1 LGLFELAALGVF
13 AAVSLWVLGL
23 DLWQVIVHGRHWTG
37 TDGLFLSD
45 QMQYLSW
52 IQDSSRHVLA
62 SNLFV
67 LHRTPT
73 DYFQPL
79 VAISGAVAALGIAPW
94 LVLLL
99 WKPVAVIAAFVV
111 VYGYSRRCLTGL
123 WQRRAALVL
132 GLFFGSWGVL
142 GDLWLPLW
150 SWGYPF
156 GLIAIAAMGGALL
169 LYDRARAENRVA
181 WAPAL
186 LGALASS
193 LHPWQGEALIL
204 IVIGAEV
211 VMRWKPRPQR
221 EVAEAMGST
230 SRDAMATLVATEA
243 ADGEARRRLGRRV
256 PGGAPALGQ
265 PSLGADGSLALG
277 RATVEMGRRPVTF
290 GPIGELRALV
300 RGVALP
306 ATTVIATAI
315 PLLYLIILGRVDVSW
330 GLAREASHHS
340 FPLASIL
347 LAIAPLLAASAPA
360 YRGRPR
366 SFIAAATRAWPLA
379 ALAVYA
385 LSATSLSAT
394 PLHAF
399 AGITLPLG
407 VLAVEGIQRLDWRR
421 LPGRRALAALAI
433 AALTIPA
440 GIYELAGASDYMS
453 PSVGNAN
460 FVSGDMS
467 RALGYLKSDPRPG
480 GVLTRAYLG
489 VIVPGLM
496 GRNTYVGGCQWSQ
509 PNCAGRTTGAEALFD
524 GSLTPQAAQSFVLGT
539 TARFVLAG
547 CGWGSDLA
555 APLAP
560 ITRSVRRFGCATVIE
575 IR

>member
-1 LGLFELAALGVF
+1 MGLGLFELAALGAF
-13 AAVSLWVLGL
+13 AAVSVWILGL
-23 DLWQVIVHGRHWTG
+23 DLWQVIVHGRHWTL

-45 QMQYLSW
+45 QMQYLAW

-67 LHRTPT
+67 IHRTPT

-79 VAISGAVAALGIAPW
+79 IAISGGFAALGVPPW

-99 WKPVAVIAAFVV
+99 WKPVAVISAFVV
-111 VYGYSRRCLTGL
+111 VLAYARRCLTGQ

-156 GLIAIAAMGGALL
+156 GLIAIAAVGAALL
-169 LYDRARAENRVA
+169 LYDRARAANRVA

-204 IVIGAEV
+204 IIVGAEV
-211 VMRWKPRPQR
+211 ALRWHPRRRHQAP
-221 EVAEAMGST
+221 EPVGSASPEALG
-230 SRDAMATLVATEA
+230 TLVAAEA
-243 ADGEARRRLGRRV
+243 AGGAERRPPRAPGGLDLGR
-256 PGGAPALGQ
+256 
-265 PSLGADGSLALG
+265 PSLGSDGTLVLG
-277 RATVEMGRRPVTF
+277 RGSVGHRDAVSFGRVA
-290 GPIGELRALV
+290 ELRARAGTFV
-300 RGVALP
+300 LP

-315 PLLYLIILGRVDVSW
+315 PLLYLAVLGRVDFSW
-330 GLAREASHHS
+330 RLARDASHHS

-347 LAIAPLLAASAPA
+347 LAIAPLLLASALA

-379 ALAVYA
+379 ALVVYA

-407 VLAVEGIQRLDWRR
+407 VLAVEGVQRVNWRR
-421 LPGRRALAALAI
+421 LPGRRSL
-433 AALTIPA
+433 AALTIAAFTIPA
-440 GIYELAGASDYMS
+440 GAYEMSSASQYIS
-453 PSVGNAN
+453 PAVGNAN
-460 FVSGDMS
+460 FVSAGLG
-467 RALGYLKSDPRPG
+467 RALAYLARDPQPG
-480 GVLTRAYLG
+480 GVLTRAYVG
-489 VIVPGLM
+489 VVVPGLT
-496 GRNTYVGGCQWSQ
+496 GQNTYVGGCQWSQ
-509 PNCAGRTTGAEALFD
+509 PNCSGRTTGAEALFD
-524 GSLTPQAAQSFVLGT
+524 GTLTPPAAQSFVLGT
-539 TARFVLAG
+539 AARFVLSG
-547 CGWGSDLA
+547 CGWGTDLA
-555 APLAP
+555 KPLAA
-560 ITRSVRRFGCATVIE
+560 ITRSVHRFGCASVLE